1 MFHLHFLLALSPQLN
16 VLCKLY
22 CALVYHK
29 YLMESL
35 PFHKV
40 IGPLFIFGAINLYI
54 YKILEKLVQEIAL
67 D

>member
-1 MFHLHFLLALSPQLN
+1 M
-16 VLCKLY
+16 
-22 CALVYHK
+22 YHK

-35 PFHKV
+35 PFNKV

-54 YKILEKLVQEIAL
+54 YKTLEKLVQEIAL